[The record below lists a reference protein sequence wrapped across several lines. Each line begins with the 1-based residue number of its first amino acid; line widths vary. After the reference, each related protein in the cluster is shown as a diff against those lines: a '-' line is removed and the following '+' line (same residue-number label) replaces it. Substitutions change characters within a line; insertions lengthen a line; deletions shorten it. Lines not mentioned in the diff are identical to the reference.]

1 SADDVTTAFEY
12 DDLGRVAKQIDAEQ
26 GETEYVYDTR
36 GNVIR
41 TQDANGG
48 LSFLYYDRLDRV
60 ELSVDAEGYATSF
73 EYDANGNVLSQ
84 TRYATQ
90 LTGSYDEVNRP
101 VPGSSADDVTTAFK
115 FDKLN
120 RLIETQSQ
128 ARTVFTDATD
138 VSGEADVVRVDY
150 TVYDAVGNVLER
162 GTRVD
167 SEVLTRSLYY
177 YDARSMLTDQVSA
190 SGTWTEHKYD
200 AEGNVL
206 QTTVHGRLLNSAYSI
221 LNTARPSA
229 PPSVSDLVEPP
240 AGTLEDPD
248 RVTQFEYD
256 KVGQLVSSRLLNVMF
271 GHGRDVNGNY
281 DFFTS
286 AVNDS
291 LVTSYEYD
299 ALGNV
304 VKTIDPNGGE
314 IHAWYDDLGR
324 KTHQLDGEKY
334 LTRWEYDAY
343 GNVTLETRYAKAV
356 TDMVTA
362 AAPPASPSAHA
373 DIADRVTEYDY
384 DKRGNRLT
392 ETRKSVEVFGSSG
405 SSTTTDATVT
415 FEYNASGQVTKKT
428 EATGE
433 FFEYSYNSNG
443 WLIEEKRPVLNSEH
457 TIHGSVVT
465 PTIQYEYD
473 SFGNLKKTTELGIS
487 QDGIPDRVA
496 QNTYDSGGS
505 LVQSTNALGYT
516 KDYKYDVFGRV
527 IREEYDRTLS
537 DGTTR
542 REAVWYAYDVE
553 GRVVSQGVAELR
565 DNIWNQSRSSDG
577 ADTSFEAADDLAATQ
592 TTYNAFGDVRSIS
605 IEGSTVS
612 ENYYDAA
619 GRVWRTTSG
628 DGVLKFFMYDANGNQ
643 TLAVTS
649 DGDNFSTIENVSDVS
664 TIWGADTSR
673 IGNIYSEGRNATITL
688 YDSVGNAVEVQE
700 PEREL
705 SEGGAR
711 TRLITQRGFNAFGEV
726 IWEMDARNYARWAG
740 VGANDDYRVD
750 YAHNTAGRV
759 TSIST
764 PAVSVWEAD
773 GTETANQRLI
783 TLQYYDASGRLVAT
797 RDANGSLTERIL
809 LEGTGYQPGSE
820 QVVSVAYPDQ
830 GNTKTLYDVFGNMR
844 VSSDQLERET
854 VYTVDAAGQVITTEY
869 EDPDG
874 AGSQLALF
882 VHYEYDELGQ
892 KISEWNNQ
900 LGAGKKQTTDYDALG
915 RVTREVAFGG
925 DVTEYEYQW
934 LGAATSSMGGTGRW
948 KEVTIREN
956 GRMSSVEKDVYDRVM
971 VSSDL
976 DGRNTS
982 YLYDNAGRL
991 KFTNGPAEADIWH
1004 SYLNTGLLAETI
1016 RNDEPDAYGLRGTFG
1031 YDEGGQ
1037 IISEHLQAGSYN
1049 SSTGVFTANAYTLKD
1064 QTAHYDALGRL
1075 DSWTEGGGSTR
1086 SVADTYANSNG
1097 VVPFDHAIPAASL
1110 TYRYDANGNIRNT
1123 FAIYRNID
1131 EDGNVTNIS
1140 TQDNWYLFD
1149 AMNRV
1154 TLSEGILENG
1164 EIKFSVEQGASVL
1177 YDAAG
1182 NRLQTETLSID
1193 EIWEGT
1199 SSGGGIGGQPGTL
1212 EQQPIIRRETF
1223 EYDAANR
1230 LAAVRLN
1237 KRFANYD
1244 ANAGGYV
1251 YEEPSG
1257 PGTIRATFDYDTLG
1271 RQKRQIDYLQDGT
1284 TVAYDASTAYND
1296 DGTVHSITTETRRG
1310 NDIYRAVTT
1319 NDYGTGTDYSL
1330 GAVNISTSIN
1340 YKNNNDGDAK
1350 DTRTYNEYQW
1360 HSGPTQSKTVFDDDY
1375 RVNQAQDQ
1383 QTVAAVMANPS
1394 LVNSDVDFT
1403 HFQLSKTGQILH
1415 AHTDDGRDRTVYFT
1429 NDLTGQVLHKY
1440 EVNGYTDVGDPTSIL
1455 YRFSGKEMGSITN
1468 NGTGD
1473 SRATYSKSID
1483 DRTVTSG
1490 SGPFYNGSDDES
1502 SEADFAVGPQ
1512 AVTSYFQGSGA
1523 GSYTVQNNGESLS
1536 SIAAQLWGDSSLWY
1550 KLAGVNGLGGDVQLA
1565 AGQTLRIP
1573 TGVLRNTHNASTF
1586 QPYDP
1591 ADAIGDLSPTAPN
1604 PKPKNGNN
1612 CGVAGQIILAT
1623 IAIVVATIVSGG
1635 IAGLAGGSGFWG
1647 GVTSLVQ
1654 GGSLSSIAGGGLS
1667 GFAAGAAGGAA
1678 GSIVSQGVGV
1688 ATGIQE
1694 KFSWNE
1700 VGLAALSGGLSGS
1713 GSELGVGGTSRL
1725 SNAARASVHSVLVQG
1740 IGVATGMQRKFS
1752 WAGVAAAGVGSYA
1765 AEFAAEH
1772 LPGAAT
1778 QDRVAHWGNRLA
1790 SNTAGAIANAATRT
1804 AIEGGSF
1811 ERNLRAAI
1819 PDVIGQALGNFLTES
1834 LPYSEIIETL
1844 RRSSD
1849 DPVINVDNP
1858 PSLQEILADRGYE
1871 VVPAGM
1877 VLEDSPLRTL
1887 GPNYDFPATSGKT
1900 AFGGLVFST
1909 DANGRLV
1916 EIVGVE
1922 DVPQGRNTG
1931 PVPGEDD
1938 VSNWRKVDQFGAG
1951 LGAGIGQGAI
1961 DALYGVG
1968 GAINS
1973 LFWLMSGGPLYREN
1987 HFLTSEADQFVGGM
2001 DATYDAIG
2009 DYWELGN
2016 DTDFVNATLTIAA
2029 GPATEAWGDG
2039 DYYGSGYAAAGVVT
2053 TAAELIVTRRLSSPI
2068 SSPQWQR
2075 IGRLNSAFDNDVFFT
2090 SSRYSEYI
2098 FDDGVNQIILKQ
2110 DDLQFHVISG
2120 DLATIGFSDESLSF
2134 VAISNDPLRIVG
2146 EFVPEQWTFR
2156 GGRYGRLGTGL
2167 GIERNHFPPD
2177 SLGLFTQ
2184 YSGPSVQM
2192 WAVDHR
2198 LTSSWGRS
2206 LEAVE
2211 YRSRLSNMIGEG
2223 RVRDAVATEIRD
2235 MRRVSLIQYGTPR
2248 VYNQGIREALDYFYG
2263 TGKLAK

>member
-1 SADDVTTAFEY
+1 
-12 DDLGRVAKQIDAEQ
+12 
-26 GETEYVYDTR
+26 
-36 GNVIR
+36 
-41 TQDANGG
+41 
-48 LSFLYYDRLDRV
+48 
-60 ELSVDAEGYATSF
+60 
-73 EYDANGNVLSQ
+73 

-101 VPGSSADDVTTAFK
+101 VPGSSADDITTVFEY
-115 FDKLN
+115 DKLD

-138 VSGEADVVRVDY
+138 VSGEANVVRVDY

-162 GTRVD
+162 GSRLD

-206 QTTVHGRLLNSAYSI
+206 QTTVHGRLLNSAYTIS
-221 LNTARPSA
+221 NSARPSA
-229 PPSVSDLVEPP
+229 PPSISNLVEPP
-240 AGTLEDPD
+240 AGALEDPD

-256 KVGQLVSSRLLNVMF
+256 KVGRLVASRLLNVMF
-271 GHGRDVNGNY
+271 GHGRDVSGNY

-291 LVTSYEYD
+291 IVTSYEYD

-356 TDMVTA
+356 TDTVTA
-362 AAPPASPSAHA
+362 TAPPASPSAHA

-392 ETRKSVEVFGSSG
+392 ETRKNVNVFEASG
-405 SSTTTDATVT
+405 SSTTTDATVI

-487 QDGIPDRVA
+487 QDGIPDRVV

-516 KDYKYDVFGRV
+516 RDYKYDVFGRV

-565 DNIWNQSRSSDG
+565 DNIWNQSRSFDG

-605 IEGSTVS
+605 IEGSIVS

-643 TLAVTS
+643 TLTVTS
-649 DGDNFSTIENVSDVS
+649 DGDNFSTIESVSDVS

-750 YAHNTAGRV
+750 YTHNTAGKV

-773 GTETANQRLI
+773 GSETVNQHLT

-830 GNTKTLYDVFGNMR
+830 GNTKTLYDVFGNVR
-844 VSSDQLERET
+844 VSSDQLDRET

-869 EDPDG
+869 EDPDA

-882 VHYEYDELGQ
+882 VHYEYDELGH

-971 VSSDL
+971 FSSDL
-976 DGRNTS
+976 DGRDTS

-1037 IISEHLQAGSYN
+1037 VISEDLQAGSYN
-1049 SSTGVFTANAYTLKD
+1049 TSTGVFTANAYTLKD

-1075 DSWTEGGGSTR
+1075 DTWNEAGGSTR
-1086 SVADTYANSNG
+1086 SVTDTYANANG

-1110 TYRYDANGNIRNT
+1110 IYRYDANGNIRNT
-1123 FAIYRNID
+1123 FAQYSNID
-1131 EDGNVTNIS
+1131 EDGNVTS
-1140 TQDNWYLFD
+1140 TDTQDYWYLFD

-1154 TLSEGILENG
+1154 TLSEGVRVG
-1164 EIKFSVEQGASVL
+1164 SEIQRGFQGTSVL

-1182 NRLQTETLSID
+1182 NRIQTETSEYETVFVD
-1193 EIWEGT
+1193 TFQFGP
-1199 SSGGGIGGQPGTL
+1199 SGGL
-1212 EQQPIIRRETF
+1212 EQDPDNPSGYYVNESITYRETF
-1223 EYDAANR
+1223 NYDSTNR
-1230 LAAVRLN
+1230 LESVQLN
-1237 KRFANYD
+1237 K
-1244 ANAGGYV
+1244 GYV
-1251 YEEPSG
+1251 LHNPDTGVHEVHEPDG
-1257 PGTIRATFDYDTLG
+1257 PGATRATYQYDTFG
-1271 RQKRQIDYLQDGT
+1271 RQKRQTDYLNGST
-1284 TVAYDASTAYND
+1284 IAYDAVTEYND
-1296 DGTVHSITTETRRG
+1296 DGTVHRVTTDTRRD

-1340 YKNNNDGDAK
+1340 YKNGVDGDAN
-1350 DTRTYNEYQW
+1350 DTRTYNDYAW
-1360 HSGPTQSKTVFDDDY
+1360 YNGATQLKTVFDDDY

-1394 LVNSDVDFT
+1394 LVNSDVAYT

-1565 AGQTLRIP
+1565 AGQTLRLP

-1612 CGVAGQIILAT
+1612 CGVVGQIILT
-1623 IAIVVATIVSGG
+1623 VIAVAVSV
-1635 IAGLAGGSGFWG
+1635 ITQQYWLTASVFESGLG
-1647 GVTSLVQ
+1647 LV
-1654 GGSLSSIAGGGLS
+1654 
-1667 GFAAGAAGGAA
+1667 AAGAISGAA
-1678 GSIVSQGVGV
+1678 GSAASQVVGV
-1688 ATGIQE
+1688 ATGIQD
-1694 KFSWNE
+1694 KFSWNA
-1700 VGLAALSGGLSGS
+1700 VAMAGISGGFGAGLGGVDSLATTGNAAKGFNNVRKFINGAAKGVISSAGS
-1713 GSELGVGGTSRL
+1713 QGLGVALGL
-1725 SNAARASVHSVLVQG
+1725 QDE
-1740 IGVATGMQRKFS
+1740 FS
-1752 WAGVAAAGVGSYA
+1752 WNAVAAAGVGGGVGAYVGSQLGNHFGSS
-1765 AEFAAEH
+1765 FAGK
-1772 LPGAAT
+1772 LAT
-1778 QDRVAHWGNRLA
+1778 NLTVSTA
-1790 SNTAGAIANAATRT
+1790 SAIASAATRS
-1804 AIEGGSF
+1804 ALNGGSF

-1819 PDVIGQALGNFLTES
+1819 PDVIGQAIGNVVGDRVVEAMN
-1834 LPYSEIIETL
+1834 
-1844 RRSSD
+1844 D
-1849 DPVINVDNP
+1849 DPAKQATELANARATAGVPGIDSVALDPGALTYDYSGTTDPGNSVARLSAKNRAAAPRASYRESSIEYENMVGNRIELRFDEVIVSGQAEYQAALEEQADLEQRYAEARREAERGSIVNFTILPSSGNGEVLGALYKFGGDVAVNAAPQAVVNSTVTGFEATAEVSVEFVSDPLDYMANVGAGASNALFDTNYAMRDINLDVDYVGLLP
-1858 PSLQEILADRGYE
+1858 DLAYAERFD
-1871 VVPAGM
+1871 GM
-1877 VLEDSPLRTL
+1877 SADLENAMGIVLSAVGPKVLPLRT
-1887 GPNYDFPATSGKT
+1887 PVVNVAQSGG
-1900 AFGGLVFST
+1900 AVQRARVLANIAESRAARDASNFSGHV
-1909 DANGRLV
+1909 AKERA
-1916 EIVGVE
+1916 IVAAERG
-1922 DVPQGRNTG
+1922 
-1931 PVPGEDD
+1931 
-1938 VSNWRKVDQFGAG
+1938 GAG
-1951 LGAGIGQGAI
+1951 
-1961 DALYGVG
+1961 
-1968 GAINS
+1968 
-1973 LFWLMSGGPLYREN
+1973 
-1987 HFLTSEADQFVGGM
+1987 
-2001 DATYDAIG
+2001 
-2009 DYWELGN
+2009 
-2016 DTDFVNATLTIAA
+2016 
-2029 GPATEAWGDG
+2029 
-2039 DYYGSGYAAAGVVT
+2039 
-2053 TAAELIVTRRLSSPI
+2053 
-2068 SSPQWQR
+2068 
-2075 IGRLNSAFDNDVFFT
+2075 
-2090 SSRYSEYI
+2090 
-2098 FDDGVNQIILKQ
+2098 DGVR
-2110 DDLQFHVISG
+2110 F
-2120 DLATIGFSDESLSF
+2120 
-2134 VAISNDPLRIVG
+2134 
-2146 EFVPEQWTFR
+2146 TFR
-2156 GGRYGRLGTGL
+2156 GDSRGPDVIFNEGFAPRGGSTDLLAHALDNTLPPSAFVSTSKSANVAAGFADNVYVVRSTNGIDVNRVLGPASPFSH
-2167 GIERNHFPPD
+2167 E
-2177 SLGLFTQ
+2177 
-2184 YSGPSVQM
+2184 
-2192 WAVDHR
+2192 
-2198 LTSSWGRS
+2198 
-2206 LEAVE
+2206 LEIA
-2211 YRSRLSNMIGEG
+2211 IPG
-2223 RVRDAVATEIRD
+2223 RVLNSDVRAVTLPDRG
-2235 MRRVSLIQYGTPR
+2235 VSILNPNYKP
-2248 VYNQGIREALDYFYG
+2248 
-2263 TGKLAK
+2263 